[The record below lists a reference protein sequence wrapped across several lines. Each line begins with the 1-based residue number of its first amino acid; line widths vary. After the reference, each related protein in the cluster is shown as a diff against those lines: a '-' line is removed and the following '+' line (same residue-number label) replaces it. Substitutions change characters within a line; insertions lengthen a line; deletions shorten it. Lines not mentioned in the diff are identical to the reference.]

1 MAEASYDRQLLA
13 VHAAGFINAAGTTII
28 TFGCGMTKISTGH
41 YALLLDADSGL
52 VNDESFT
59 LVTPKSA
66 SQRVVSVVDTAQA
79 QKDIFVRDGANSV
92 ADCDLEVALF
102 KSVTH

>member
-1 MAEASYDRQLLA
+1 MAEASYERQHLA

-28 TFGCGMTKISTGH
+28 TFGCAMTKIASGH
-41 YALLLDADSGL
+41 FALLLDANSGL

-59 LVTPKSA
+59 LVTPKGG
-66 SQRVVSVVDTAQA
+66 SQRIVSVLDTAPQ
-79 QKDIFVRDGANSV
+79 QKDIFVRDGANSA